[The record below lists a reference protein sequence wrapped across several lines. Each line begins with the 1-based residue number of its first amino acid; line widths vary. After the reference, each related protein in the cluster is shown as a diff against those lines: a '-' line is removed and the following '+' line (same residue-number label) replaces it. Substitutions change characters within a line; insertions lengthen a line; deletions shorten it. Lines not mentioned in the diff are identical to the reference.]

1 MFLVPLITSSFKTKG
16 ESEMYYCPDC
26 GERSAKTRGELCTGC
41 AYLESEDR
49 AEYLYTTGE
58 GRNELLGLNEL
69 SEDWY
74 ADGDDICGDE

>member
-1 MFLVPLITSSFKTKG
+1 MF
-16 ESEMYYCPDC
+16 YCPEC
-26 GERSAKTRGELCTGC
+26 GEHSATVRGELCKGC

-69 SEDWY
+69 SPDFY
-74 ADGDDICGDE
+74 GDDYDYGE